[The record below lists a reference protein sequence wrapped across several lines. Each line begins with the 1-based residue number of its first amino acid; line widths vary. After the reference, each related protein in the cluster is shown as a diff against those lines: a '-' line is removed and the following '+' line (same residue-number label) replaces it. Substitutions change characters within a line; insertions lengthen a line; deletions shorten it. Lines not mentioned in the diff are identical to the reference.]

1 MPSETT
7 CRMLVVGDE
16 EPEHVAEL
24 LTGCGVQARAA
35 RDAEHALSDLLHG
48 APFGPQAPPNAI
60 VVNVRHD
67 RENLVRS
74 FKENPAT
81 SRLPI
86 VVLSADTTD
95 AHRLSMYEAGASLF
109 LTKPSEPERLQRH
122 LQRLVEFWC
131 SLVLPP
137 PSIVARKA

>member
-1 MPSETT
+1 
-7 CRMLVVGDE
+7 MLVVGDE

-35 RDAEHALSDLLHG
+35 RDTEHALSDLLHG

-60 VVNVRHD
+60 VVNVHHD
-67 RENLVRS
+67 RELLVRS

-86 VVLSADTTD
+86 VVISSDTSD

-109 LTKPSEPERLQRH
+109 LTKPPERERLERD
-122 LQRLVEFWC
+122 LRRLVEFWC
-131 SLVLPP
+131 GFVLPP
-137 PSIVARKA
+137 PSIVAREA